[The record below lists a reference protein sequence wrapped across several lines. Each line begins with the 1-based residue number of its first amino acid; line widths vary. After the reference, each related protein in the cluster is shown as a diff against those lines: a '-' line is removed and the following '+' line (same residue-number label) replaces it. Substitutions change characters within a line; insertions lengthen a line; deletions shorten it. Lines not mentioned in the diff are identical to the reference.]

1 MYETEKR
8 HLFHNFVKQ
17 SDTKPPHLLIYK
29 FCNRI
34 NNLQN
39 NYDYENWENI
49 VIIESTF
56 NKIYQNIDLT
66 LLNRLLRLIIDET
79 WTDYIISKNNVNISF
94 KDIWDNSYRFI
105 QSLQFNSFVTQYYW
119 LLLDILIIWPNR
131 TLEISWTIDKPND
144 YLICNDKEIEIT

>member
-1 MYETEKR
+1 M
-8 HLFHNFVKQ
+8 VKS
-17 SDTKPPHLLIYK
+17 SDTEPPHLLIYK

-56 NKIYQNIDLT
+56 NKIYQNIDLP

-79 WTDYIISKNNVNISF
+79 WTDYITSKNNVNISF
-94 KDIWDNSYRFI
+94 KDIWQFI
-105 QSLQFNSFVTQYYW
+105 
-119 LLLDILIIWPNR
+119 
-131 TLEISWTIDKPND
+131 
-144 YLICNDKEIEIT
+144 

>member
-8 HLFHNFVKQ
+8 HLFPNLVKL
-17 SDTKPPHLLIYK
+17 SDTEPPHLLIYK

-39 NYDYENWENI
+39 NYDYENWESI

-56 NKIYQNIDLT
+56 DKIYQNINLT

-79 WTDYIISKNNVNISF
+79 WTDYITSKNNVNISF
-94 KDIWDNSYRFI
+94 KEIWQFI
-105 QSLQFNSFVTQYYW
+105 
-119 LLLDILIIWPNR
+119 
-131 TLEISWTIDKPND
+131 
-144 YLICNDKEIEIT
+144 